1 MLLRQLPDL
10 IDLIKE
16 HAVVWLIAAI
26 GLSISVSAFLVI
38 QEQFRTQ
45 SSAEFNWVAHNR
57 SRLLK
62 QGLENALEPV
72 RLTRDYIQA
81 SSNRITRNQF
91 HLAAEPLLNRNPG
104 IEMIGLILFGQD
116 KEYSQEL
123 GDKHTTG
130 TGNSGRFILTHAEA
144 RTGSRFGLDFPIDS
158 NPMLRQAIER
168 AEASGDMTVSGRV
181 ALQQQ
186 SHNDYGV
193 MASLPI
199 YQSLH
204 SSMSGL
210 HQETAGFVV
219 AILRLDKLTHHAIS
233 YLEPRGVD
241 LLILD
246 ESATDEGSFLE
257 YYASRLQPVGSFDE
271 EDIGARFAV
280 AASRVTEIALMA
292 DRKWSITAMPNAR
305 FLSAEAFSSGAWVI
319 LTGGALLTLLLSIYL
334 LRTRLSIKERTMM
347 NQLLKDR
354 EELFWQMTETVD
366 DVFWAVS
373 ADGNHLLYISPT
385 FETIWGVTCEAAYAN
400 PGLFVEAIHPK
411 DRHLRTEGLEQARN
425 GVRPIEIFYRVL
437 HPDGTQRW
445 IRDNLFPVRDA
456 SGAVSRLVGVA
467 EDVSEKKQAE
477 DALRDSESKLR
488 TLFNQSPD
496 TIMTVDGKG
505 TILLMNH
512 GMSLEPSVVRSLE
525 RDSAELLPVNYRE
538 DYRRLLALVFADGEV
553 SYLPYQNEDGS
564 WREIRIV
571 PIVENDEIPAAMVIS
586 TDITEKRNLQAQAI
600 HNARLASIGVM
611 ATGVA
616 HDINNPNNAI
626 NSAATLFSHVWEDA
640 LPLFRTYYREQ
651 GDFSLGGL
659 SFATEGEALGSL
671 IAEIRDNSRRIE
683 AIVSNLKQL
692 GSSDHGELNERVDI
706 NSVLRAA
713 VKMLGS
719 NIDKYTGNFAVALA
733 EKLPPVRGNLR
744 QLEQVFL
751 NVILNALQSL
761 PDRSRAVRVEST
773 IDSENCMVVVRVS
786 DEGGGIAA
794 EDVPRVTEPFFTTRM
809 ERGGTGLGLYISH
822 TIISNHQGVMDIASS
837 QGKGTVVT
845 LRLPQMNSNRQ
856 QRK

>member
-1 MLLRQLPDL
+1 MLLRQLSDL
-10 IDLIKE
+10 IDLIME

-45 SSAEFNWVAHNR
+45 RSAEFNWVAHNR

-62 QGLENALEPV
+62 QGLESALEPV

-81 SSNRITRNQF
+81 SGRITRNQF

-104 IEMIGLILFGQD
+104 IEMIGLILFGQGQ
-116 KEYSQEL
+116 EYTQ
-123 GDKHTTG
+123 GRADRRATG
-130 TGNSGRFILTHAEA
+130 SGNRGRFVLTHAEA
-144 RTGSRFGLDFPIDS
+144 RAGSRFNLDFSIDS
-158 NPMLRQAIER
+158 NLVLRQAIER
-168 AEASGDMTVSGRV
+168 AEANGNMTVSGRV
-181 ALQQQ
+181 ELQQQ
-186 SHNDYGV
+186 SYDDYGV
-193 MASLPI
+193 MVSLPI
-199 YQSLH
+199 HRSLH
-204 SSMSGL
+204 DSVVEL
-210 HQETAGFVV
+210 HQDLAGFVV
-219 AILRLDKLTHHAIS
+219 AIFRLDKLTHLAIS

-257 YYASRLQPVGSFDE
+257 YYASRLQPAGSFDE
-271 EDIGARFAV
+271 ESIAARFAG
-280 AASRVTEIALMA
+280 AANRVTEIALMA
-292 DRKWSITAMPNAR
+292 DRKWSIIAVPNVR

-319 LTGGALLTLLLSIYL
+319 LAGGALLTWLLSIYL
-334 LRTRLSIKERTMM
+334 LRTRLSVKERIMM

-373 ADGNHLLYISPT
+373 ADGSSLLYISPT

-400 PGLFVEAIHPK
+400 PRLFIDGIHPE
-411 DRHLRTEGLEQARN
+411 DRHLWPEGLEQARTWLQP
-425 GVRPIEIFYRVL
+425 VEIFYRVP

-467 EDVSEKKQAE
+467 EDISEKKQAE

-505 TILLMNH
+505 AILLMNH
-512 GMSLEPSVVRSLE
+512 GISLEPSASRGMQ

-538 DYRRLLALVFADGEV
+538 DYRRLLALVFANGEV
-553 SYLPYQNEDGS
+553 SYLPYQSEDGS

-571 PIVENDEIPAAMVIS
+571 PIVESEEIPAAMVIS

-626 NSAATLFSHVWEDA
+626 NTAATLFSHVWEDA
-640 LPLFRTYYREQ
+640 LPVFRAYYREQ

-659 SFATEGEALGSL
+659 SFASEGEDLGGL

-692 GSSDHGELNERVDI
+692 GSSDRGELNERVDI

-713 VKMLGS
+713 VRVLGS
-719 NIDKYTGNFAVALA
+719 NIDKYTSNFVIALE

-744 QLEQVFL
+744 QLEQVFI
-751 NVILNALQSL
+751 NIIHNALQSL
-761 PDRSRAVRVEST
+761 PDRSRSVRVEST
-773 IDSENCMVVVRVS
+773 VDTEKCMVVVRVT

-794 EDVPRVTEPFFTTRM
+794 EDVPRVTEPFFTRRL

-822 TIISNHQGVMDIASS
+822 TIVSNHQGVMDIASS

-845 LRLPQMNSNRQ
+845 LRLPQLGNDRE